1 MLSNAV
7 FLHSSIVVDVIRV
20 EIFDKNHRH
29 HRKVLI
35 TYSWY
40 LLGYECCFIFYF
52 SYPFSGGTA
61 KSLSRTQVNYVP
73 ISYCDSSVGLRPG
86 CCREDDKERC
96 VGPGRDLNSCASDA
110 SKPTSSS
117 KESVFRL
124 VKLSARSR
132 ASDREVQN

>member
-7 FLHSSIVVDVIRV
+7 FLHSAIVVDVIRV

-40 LLGYECCFIFYF
+40 LLGYECCFIFYC

-61 KSLSRTQVNYVP
+61 KSLSRTQAKHSQINYGF
-73 ISYCDSSVGLRPG
+73 ICNFKINDQTG
-86 CCREDDKERC
+86 
-96 VGPGRDLNSCASDA
+96 
-110 SKPTSSS
+110 
-117 KESVFRL
+117 
-124 VKLSARSR
+124 
-132 ASDREVQN
+132 EVLFLLIKNKNFADYIQ